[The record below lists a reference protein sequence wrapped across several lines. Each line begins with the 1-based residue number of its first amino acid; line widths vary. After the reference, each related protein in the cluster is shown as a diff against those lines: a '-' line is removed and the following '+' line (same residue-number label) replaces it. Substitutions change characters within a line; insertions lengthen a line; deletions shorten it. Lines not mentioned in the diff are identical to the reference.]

1 MNLTRGS
8 FSSIEQAAGRLKRQP
23 SGRAGNT
30 ADVNSEVSFG
40 EVFGKAQV
48 KFSKHANER
57 LAMRNI
63 ELDDSQ
69 IERLEDGMNMA
80 REKGLKDP
88 LVMVDNIAFIV
99 NVKSN
104 TVVTAVNNSGNSVFT
119 NIDGAVIS

>member
-1 MNLTRGS
+1 MNLTGGS
-8 FSSIEQAAGRLKRQP
+8 FSSIEQAAGRINHQP
-23 SGRAGNT
+23 AGKPNG
-30 ADVNSEVSFG
+30 ANVKPEVSFG
-40 EVFGKAQV
+40 EVFGRAQV
-48 KFSKHANER
+48 RFSKHANER

-104 TVVTAVNNSGNSVFT
+104 TVVTAVKNAGNSVFT

>member
-1 MNLTRGS
+1 MNLRGGS
-8 FSSIEQAAGRLKRQP
+8 FSSIEQVADRIKHQP
-23 SGRAGNT
+23 SGRTNNT
-30 ADVNSEVSFG
+30 DVKPEFSFG
-40 EVFGKAQV
+40 EVFGRAQV

-69 IERLEDGMNMA
+69 IERLEDGMNKA

>member
-1 MNLTRGS
+1 MNLTGGS
-8 FSSIEQAAGRLKRQP
+8 FSSIEQAAGIIKHKP
-23 SGRAGNT
+23 AGKS
-30 ADVNSEVSFG
+30 NSANVKPEVSFG
-40 EVFGKAQV
+40 EVFGSAQV

-69 IERLEDGMNMA
+69 IERLEDGMNKA

-104 TVVTAVNNSGNSVFT
+104 TVVTAVNNAGKSVFT

>member
-1 MNLTRGS
+1 MNLTGGS
-8 FSSIEQAAGRLKRQP
+8 FSSIEQVTGKIKQQSAGRIVN
-23 SGRAGNT
+23 NT
-30 ADVNSEVSFG
+30 KNTDVSFG
-40 EVFGKAQV
+40 DMFKEAEI

-57 LAMRNI
+57 LATRNI
-63 ELDDSQ
+63 ELDNNQ
-69 IERLEDGMNMA
+69 IARLENGMNKA

-104 TVVTAVNNSGNSVFT
+104 TVVTAVNDTNDSVFT

>member
-1 MNLTRGS
+1 MNLTGGS
-8 FSSIEQAAGRLKRQP
+8 FSSIEQVADRIKHQP
-23 SGRAGNT
+23 SGRANST
-30 ADVNSEVSFG
+30 DVKPEISFG

-69 IERLEDGMNMA
+69 IERLEDGMNKA